1 MARCLAARFVVRLL
15 IRANVFLPA
24 HNKRLKN
31 AGPRKVN
38 GIYFLLR
45 FFFILLL
52 GLPRISPTSTFNW
65 HPRLLLSSQY
75 KRTIETHCL
84 CQRQC
89 QSCHSVCVCIFLFVF
104 CLFFYL
110 FNKILNAYIQRRYY
124 FDYTFSLLAARR
136 RLFSLLGS
144 AKYRFSCAF
153 FSSSLILFDNVDISL
168 EEVGLISVYFQQK
181 SHELLSMLCCGE
193 GINSTLREGKVFLP
207 SSAIPYVNKC
217 DWIGIFKWNRVC
229 SGVWVLV
236 WKMIEKT
243 NNIYIFFN
251 IFLFLFFSHI
261 Y

>member
-1 MARCLAARFVVRLL
+1 MRTFKDDIILITLFLYSQQEEGFFHCSARLS
-15 IRANVFLPA
+15 IVFLV
-24 HNKRLKN
+24 L
-31 AGPRKVN
+31 
-38 GIYFLLR
+38 
-45 FFFILLL
+45 
-52 GLPRISPTSTFNW
+52 
-65 HPRLLLSSQY
+65 
-75 KRTIETHCL
+75 
-84 CQRQC
+84 
-89 QSCHSVCVCIFLFVF
+89 
-104 CLFFYL
+104 
-110 FNKILNAYIQRRYY
+110 
-124 FDYTFSLLAARR
+124 
-136 RLFSLLGS
+136 
-144 AKYRFSCAF
+144 F

-168 EEVGLISVYFQQK
+168 EEVCLISVYFQQK
-181 SHELLSMLCCGE
+181 SHELLSMLYCGE